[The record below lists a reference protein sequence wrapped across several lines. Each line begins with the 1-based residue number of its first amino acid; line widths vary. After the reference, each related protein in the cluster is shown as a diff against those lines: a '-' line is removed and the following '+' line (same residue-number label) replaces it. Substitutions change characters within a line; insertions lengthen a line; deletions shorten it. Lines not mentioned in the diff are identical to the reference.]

1 MTRRNFIVWWLASL
15 LTATVVALVAPLL
28 VYIYPPSSSSKR
40 QQLRVTL
47 EKGLK
52 QLKEGEAVKFDAP
65 KDTAFVMIDGGG
77 DNAPGD
83 PAFSGYAVKESA
95 DKINVFAVNCS
106 HLGCSIGINTEK
118 KRFDCPC
125 HGSQFHL
132 DGSVLHGPAAAPLSH
147 LKWQQ
152 GASDS
157 EITVDGISLPG

>member
-28 VYIYPPSSSSKR
+28 VYIYPPSGSTKR
-40 QQLRVTL
+40 QQLKVTL
-47 EKGLK
+47 EKGLN

-65 KDTAFVMIDGGG
+65 KDTAFVMVDGGG

-83 PAFSGYAVKESA
+83 PAFSGYAVKETA
-95 DKINVFAVNCS
+95 DKVNVFAVNCS
-106 HLGCSIGINTEK
+106 HLGCSIAINTAD

-147 LKWQQ
+147 LKWDK
-152 GASDS
+152 GGSDS
-157 EITVDGISLPG
+157 EITVEGISLPG